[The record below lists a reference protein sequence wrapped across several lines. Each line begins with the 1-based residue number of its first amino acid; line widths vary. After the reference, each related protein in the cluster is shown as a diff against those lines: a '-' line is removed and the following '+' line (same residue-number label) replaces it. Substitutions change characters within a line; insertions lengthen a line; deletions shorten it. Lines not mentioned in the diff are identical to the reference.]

1 MVTRVPNQ
9 KSQPEKPPER
19 LDLGLGLVTTARFPC
34 EYRSSRANLTGGVG
48 MDARPLVLG
57 LSALRAAMVVGPK
70 RTTLAKWW
78 MAGDDEMEVQSQAG
92 PRRGAKL
99 AHSFRFEC
107 CSFAPS
113 WILDSECGPRVFT
126 ARDSAPKVTPPRKPK
141 KPKRRHDV
149 TGSRRC
155 VCVKNVLFFKCLYDT
170 TG

>member
-70 RTTLAKWW
+70 GTTLAKWW

-92 PRRGAKL
+92 PRPRRGAQARSL
-99 AHSFRFEC
+99 FPLRVLFL
-107 CSFAPS
+107 CSQ
-113 WILDSECGPRVFT
+113 LDSECGPRVFT
-126 ARDSAPKVTPPRKPK
+126 ARDSAPKVTPPWKPK
-141 KPKRRHDV
+141 KPKKTPRRHRFQ
-149 TGSRRC
+149 TLC
-155 VCVKNVLFFKCLYDT
+155 VCEKCAFFQMFV
-170 TG
+170 